1 MALDASQ
8 IKFEVR
14 TEELRQAGR
23 QIEAHTAGLQ
33 KQLEEMQHTVQMTA
47 GCWEGEGGN
56 LCRDAFRSFR
66 DEMETLVARLRENVT
81 DLETIAGVYEDSEAA
96 AGQMAEELPDNLIV

>member
-23 QIEAHTAGLQ
+23 QIEVHTAALQ
-33 KQLEEMQHTVQMTA
+33 RQLEDMQHTVQRTA
-47 GCWEGEGGN
+47 GCWEGEGGS

-66 DEMETLVARLRENVT
+66 DEIETLVARLRQNVT
-81 DLETIAGVYEDSEAA
+81 DLETIAGVYEESETAA
-96 AGQMAEELPDNLIV
+96 SQMAEELPDNLIL